1 MDALSNPPRDFE
13 ELKRLLRDRGPQLPK
28 RLRQVA
34 AFALDHA
41 EDFAFAT
48 AATVAEAAQ
57 VQPSTLVRFAKALGY
72 AGFTDLQDVFRSRL
86 KQGFP
91 DYRDRLAALRGGG
104 GPLAMFDGFARAAE
118 VSLVRARASLTPE
131 ALNRAVAILAGAETI
146 YIIGARRVFPI
157 ATALFY
163 AFSKLGL
170 RSVLVDNTGGL
181 APEQAVNALPR
192 DALLVVSFAP
202 YAPASIEVSRL
213 GKARNVPVVAIT
225 DSPFSP
231 LVPLG
236 DVWLELAEADFG
248 AFRSLA
254 ATWALAMTLAVA
266 TAEARG

>member
-1 MDALSNPPRDFE
+1 MDIEASPPRDFE
-13 ELKRLLRDRGPQLPK
+13 GLKVLLRDRGPALPK

-34 AFALDHA
+34 SFALDHA

-48 AATVAEAAQ
+48 AATVAVAAK

-72 AGFTDLQDVFRSRL
+72 AGFSDLQAVFRSRL

-91 DYRDRLAALRGGG
+91 DYRDRLALLRGGG
-104 GPLAMFDGFARAAE
+104 GPLALFDGFARAAE
-118 VSLVRARASLTPE
+118 VSLVRARTTLAPE
-131 ALNRAVAILAGAETI
+131 AMVAAVAVLARAECV
-146 YIIGARRVFPI
+146 YLVGARRVFPI

-163 AFSKLGL
+163 AFAKLGL
-170 RSVLVDNTGGL
+170 RSVLVDNTGSL
-181 APEQAVNALPR
+181 APEQAVNAMPR

-202 YAPASIEVSRL
+202 YAPVSVEM
-213 GKARNVPVVAIT
+213 ARIAKSRDVPVVAIT

-231 LVPLG
+231 LVPLC

-254 ATWALAMTLAVA
+254 ATNALAMTLAVA